1 MDHHLQHRRQWSR
14 HPDLRLSDAAFSPV
28 SAAATFALLN
38 AAMALAIDY
47 VMIID
52 AHGYDWRGIT
62 GAFLTEALV
71 SGSACVLFTIILR
84 RRLLT
89 ARPTEEPA

>member
-1 MDHHLQHRRQWSR
+1 M
-14 HPDLRLSDAAFSPV
+14 

-47 VMIID
+47 MMIID

-89 ARPTEEPA
+89 ARPTEEPTAYPLPIADAVYGSFSDSA